1 MVINYCE
8 KQQQWMKFIL
18 IGGLNTLF
26 GYSCYA
32 LFIYIGMRYP
42 LALLLSTC
50 IGVLFNF
57 KTIGR
62 FVFARTNNNYF
73 LKFVTVYGGIYF
85 FNMILIKFLESFTNN
100 FYLAGL
106 VAMVPAAIIAFIL
119 NKFIVFRDRYE
130 TD

>member
-1 MVINYCE
+1 
-8 KQQQWMKFIL
+8 
-18 IGGLNTLF
+18 
-26 GYSCYA
+26 
-32 LFIYIGMRYP
+32 MRYP